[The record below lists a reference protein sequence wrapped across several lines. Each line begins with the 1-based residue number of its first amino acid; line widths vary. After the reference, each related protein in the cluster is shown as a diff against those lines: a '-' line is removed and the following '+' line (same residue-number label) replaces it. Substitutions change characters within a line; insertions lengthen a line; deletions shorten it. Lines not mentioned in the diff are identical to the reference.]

1 MMIIVGAFSA
11 LGYKIYTREEEVLLI
26 RDKCDYGYATPTGEI
41 KHCMDV
47 DECSHEEACPRSL
60 IPTIR
65 TSFILERLEIA
76 LSRQEMS
83 K

>member
-11 LGYKIYTREEEVLLI
+11 LGYKIYTREEEVFLI
-26 RDKCDYGYATPTGEI
+26 RDKCDYGYDTPTGEI

-60 IPTIR
+60 IQIILI
-65 TSFILERLEIA
+65 SFILGGLKIA
-76 LSRQEMS
+76 FS